1 MERKLNIKANKYFT
15 DFKDTIAKRIQEL
28 EIDEIQKN
36 AFIQSIYEYKR
47 FEITK
52 IDLQKR
58 KRIKNSV
65 PLHERCNA
73 LRASGEQCTRRK
85 KEGECF
91 CGTHI
96 KGVPHGVIDM
106 TKEQTNITKVKVWQQ
121 DINGIIYFLDKNF
134 NVYDPQDVHQNI
146 MNPKIIAKYKIN
158 PDDEYVIIN

>member
-1 MERKLNIKANKYFT
+1 MERKLNTKANNYFT
-15 DFKDTIAKRIQEL
+15 EFKNNIVKVVNEL
-28 EIDEIQKN
+28 PIEEAYKLPIIE
-36 AFIQSIYEYKR
+36 SIYNYKR

-58 KRIKNSV
+58 KRIKNTV

-85 KEGECF
+85 KEEECF

-96 KGVPHGVIDM
+96 KGTPHGVIDSN
-106 TKEQTNITKVKVWQQ
+106 TEQPNITKIKVWQQ

-134 NVYDPQDVHQNI
+134 NVYDPQDVQQNV

-158 PDDEYVIIN
+158 PDQKYIILK